1 MSVSVNGLKAIV
13 VKVMVASAIIAIVTL
28 MTSMVRAQRRDIY
41 TFMTARRH
49 SPLANI
55 TTIPTPDTTMT
66 APTDE
71 ERSDAWHPRYRADK
85 QLIHFISKDHQR
97 FAFDKD
103 ILRKER

>member
-1 MSVSVNGLKAIV
+1 MSVSVNGLRTIV
-13 VKVMVASAIIAIVTL
+13 VKAMVASAIIAIVTL
-28 MTSMVRAQRRDIY
+28 MTSMVRAQRRT
-41 TFMTARRH
+41 TFMTACRH

-55 TTIPTPDTTMT
+55 TTIPAPNTTMT

-97 FAFDKD
+97 FALDKE